1 MYWSLLRLQ
10 KTDYSVIEQ
19 FCISRSSYEL
29 YVKIRKRDTH
39 LHETSH
45 TTSSTQQRYMHLQKK
60 FIHWCN
66 WSLLGLQKKQWL
78 VIEQSCTPRRSY
90 EPYLKILERHIYT
103 KYRTLLAPQSNVI
116 CKFMNNFNTLVYWSL
131 LRLQKQ
137 SRLLCDR
144 TILQSEEQLWTI
156 TEDTEAPHLHET
168 LHTTSSTQ
176 QRYMQIH
183 ENLQYPGVL
192 INTKAAKTK
201 QTTLWSNNFAL
212 RVAVMNHKWRYGSA
226 THIYTKHRTLL
237 APHSNVICIIKKNSY
252 IGVLII
258 IQAAKKNNNLWS
270 NNFALRAAVMNHNW
284 RYRSSTST
292 RNIAHY

>member
-1 MYWSLLRLQ
+1 MNHNSRYGSATHNHTKHRTLLARNSNVICNSKKNFKTLVYWSLLRLQ
-10 KTDYSVIEQ
+10 KQSRLLGDRTILHFEEQ
-19 FCISRSSYEL
+19 LWTITEDTEVPHLYEA
-29 YVKIRKRDTH
+29 
-39 LHETSH
+39 SH
-45 TTSSTQQRYMHLQKK
+45 TTSSTQQSYMQ
-60 FIHWCN
+60 IHEKNC
-66 WSLLGLQKKQWL
+66 K
-78 VIEQSCTPRRSY
+78 TP
-90 EPYLKILERHIYT
+90 
-103 KYRTLLAPQSNVI
+103 
-116 CKFMNNFNTLVYWSL
+116 VYWSL

-144 TILQSEEQLWTI
+144 TILHSEEQLWTI

-201 QTTLWSNNFAL
+201 QLTLWSNNFAL

>member
-1 MYWSLLRLQ
+1 MYWP
-10 KTDYSVIEQ
+10 
-19 FCISRSSYEL
+19 
-29 YVKIRKRDTH
+29 
-39 LHETSH
+39 
-45 TTSSTQQRYMHLQKK
+45 
-60 FIHWCN
+60 
-66 WSLLGLQKKQWL
+66 L
-78 VIEQSCTPRRSY
+78 V
-90 EPYLKILERHIYT
+90 
-103 KYRTLLAPQSNVI
+103 
-116 CKFMNNFNTLVYWSL
+116 
-131 LRLQKQ
+131 RLQKQ

-144 TILQSEEQLWTI
+144 TILHSEEQLWTI
-156 TEDTEAPHLHET
+156 TEDTEAPYLHET

-258 IQAAKKNNNLWS
+258 IQAAKKTITCDRTILHFEQQLWTITEDTEAPHLHETSHTTSSTLQRYMQIHEKKLQYPGVLIITKAAKTKQTTRWS
-270 NNFALRAAVMNHNW
+270 NNFALRGAVMNHNW
-284 RYRSSTST
+284 RYGSATST
-292 RNIAHY
+292 RSIAHY